1 VPGGIGY
8 SLTPRQE
15 PTIGRVLVSLLG
27 EDPGAALLVLTAKAE
42 SPLARAADVAV
53 VLPQTPDSD
62 PGGIIAMA
70 SGTSGLFH
78 LDEGQWRTD
87 LSVHAPDIGDEGN
100 DAGIAA
106 NRAFG
111 APSKTDGG
119 FRDVW
124 WADVWCAARESN
136 PQPAD

>member
-87 LSVHAPDIGDEGN
+87 LS
-100 DAGIAA
+100 
-106 NRAFG
+106 
-111 APSKTDGG
+111 KTDGG

-124 WADVWCAARESN
+124 WADVWCAARELN